1 MKVIGTMVL
10 IEQTMTKK
18 VSAIIRAGGK
28 KEESFDTRFKILQL
42 GSKCPVEGVQD
53 YEGVEVGSIP
63 IFSSHVTFHGA
74 KTVGEV
80 KNPSGSDV
88 LSIVM
93 HTMVDYSDIIAIE

>member
-1 MKVIGTMVL
+1 MRVIGTMVL

-28 KEESFDTRFKILQL
+28 KEESFDTRFKILQM
-42 GSKCPVEGVQD
+42 GAKCPVEGAEN
-53 YEGVEVGSIP
+53 YEGIVVGDAP
-63 IFSSHVTFHGA
+63 IFSSHVIFHGA

-80 KNPSGSDV
+80 KSPGSQDV